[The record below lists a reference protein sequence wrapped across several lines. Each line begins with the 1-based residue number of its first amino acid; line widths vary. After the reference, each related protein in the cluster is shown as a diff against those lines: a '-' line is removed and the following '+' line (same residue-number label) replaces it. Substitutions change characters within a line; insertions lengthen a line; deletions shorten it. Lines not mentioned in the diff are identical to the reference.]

1 MRKSDRI
8 APTAKLDRG
17 APPADAG
24 WAPEATPRYGE
35 GLPPDLVYPWDEPGK
50 QPRRPRRGRLA
61 LRLVALAVVLLLLAV
76 VVRLAVF
83 VAAVSTAP
91 LLSTHFWPF
100 GGPRQANVLIMG
112 YGGQGHD
119 GAYLT
124 DSMLLLHA
132 DLGTRQTAQISVPR
146 DLWVQVP
153 PDSGHYAK
161 INSAYAYGV
170 GADGANLDAGGQLA
184 TLKVSQVTGLPVDRW
199 VSVDFQGFRALVDAL
214 GGVDITVAR
223 SFSAQYPANDD
234 PAVNPN
240 WITVSFKAGRQ
251 HMDGETAIR
260 YARARYADTPAE
272 ASDFARS
279 QRQELLV
286 RAIGAKLKSPTSWWR
301 FFAVLNALQPHLH
314 TNLSPVDLATLAL
327 RANPGGSTKIA
338 LDDTNVLVND
348 TSADGQAILV
358 PRGGDYG
365 IIGTYIQQQLAA
377 GNR

>member
-1 MRKSDRI
+1 
-8 APTAKLDRG
+8 
-17 APPADAG
+17 
-24 WAPEATPRYGE
+24 
-35 GLPPDLVYPWDEPGK
+35 
-50 QPRRPRRGRLA
+50 
-61 LRLVALAVVLLLLAV
+61 
-76 VVRLAVF
+76 
-83 VAAVSTAP
+83 
-91 LLSTHFWPF
+91 
-100 GGPRQANVLIMG
+100 
-112 YGGQGHD
+112 
-119 GAYLT
+119 
-124 DSMLLLHA
+124 
-132 DLGTRQTAQISVPR
+132 
-146 DLWVQVP
+146 
-153 PDSGHYAK
+153 
-161 INSAYAYGV
+161 
-170 GADGANLDAGGQLA
+170 
-184 TLKVSQVTGLPVDRW
+184 
-199 VSVDFQGFRALVDAL
+199 
-214 GGVDITVAR
+214 VAR